1 MKMGPAAEV
10 VTRENL
16 ARLYEMDLQVAEF
29 EGNRKF
35 VFA

>member
-1 MKMGPAAEV
+1 MGWFMRSCNP
-10 VTRENL
+10 ENL